1 MAERWLI
8 LADDLTGAADCAIA
22 FGRRGR
28 AAAVTWGTAT
38 GCGSADLPVLSYDAD
53 SRGLSAAAAAQRHA
67 QCLRRLHDPDRI
79 LFKKIDSTLRGQ
91 PAAETAAALRH
102 LKGRAEAGFA
112 GTVFGICAPAFP
124 ATGRTTVGGRVQV
137 DGRPLEEAEV
147 WARDHSYANADLAF
161 VLGTAGIRTMAVP
174 LVTVRGPGFASAL
187 GQVAATGDVVAV
199 CDAETQADLDRI
211 AAAGLRIAAEGLRI
225 AAAGPSGGL
234 APFFVGSAGLA
245 HALAAVEARPALAPL
260 RIASRRGG
268 SLIVVGSLATTS
280 RAATRKLAALDGVVH
295 LPVSSE
301 TLLGDPGELAAA
313 VARVA
318 IAIAAGHDVLV
329 EIAMAGVPDMALGP
343 RLVHALA
350 DALAPLGAAIG
361 AFAATG
367 GETASALL
375 SRFGVDGIRLVDE
388 IEPGVSLG
396 LTLGRLAIPVATK
409 AGAFGDA
416 DSLIRIRERL
426 RAVRIEGSFS

>member
-1 MAERWLI
+1 MADRWLI

-28 AAAVTWGTAT
+28 AAAVSWGTAT
-38 GCGSADLPVLSYDAD
+38 QGTGTGFGSADLPVLSYDAD
-53 SRGLSAAAAAQRHA
+53 SRSLSAAAAAQRHA

-91 PAAETAAALRH
+91 PAAETAAAIHH
-102 LKGRAEAGFA
+102 LKGRTEAGRA

-124 ATGRTTVGGRVQV
+124 AAGRTTVGGRVHV
-137 DGRPLEEAEV
+137 DGRPLEDAEV
-147 WARDHSYANADLAF
+147 WTRDHSYVNADLAF
-161 VLGTAGIRTMAVP
+161 MLGTAGVATKAVP
-174 LVTVRGPGFASAL
+174 LAMVRGPGFASQL
-187 GQVAATGDVVAV
+187 EQIAAAGDVVAI
-199 CDAETQADLDRI
+199 CDAETQEDLDCI
-211 AAAGLRIAAEGLRI
+211 AAAGLRIAAAGL
-225 AAAGPSGGL
+225 SS
-234 APFFVGSAGLA
+234 FFVGSAGLA
-245 HALAAVEARPALAPL
+245 HALAAVEASPPLAPL
-260 RIASRRGG
+260 RIAPHRGG
-268 SLIVVGSLATTS
+268 SLIVVGSLAAAS

-295 LPVSSE
+295 LPVPSE
-301 TLLGDPGELAAA
+301 TLLRDPGDLAASLA
-313 VARVA
+313 HVE

-329 EIAMAGVPDMALGP
+329 EIAMEGVPDMALGP
-343 RLVHALA
+343 RLVQTLA
-350 DALAPLGAAIG
+350 DALAPLGSGIG

-375 SRFGVDGIRLVDE
+375 SRFGVEGIRLVDE